1 PIRTPPLRER
11 PEDIPLLVQHF
22 LRTAADHLGVPV
34 PEVPEATMD
43 YLQAYSWPGNVR
55 ELSNAME
62 RAVILARGRPM
73 STGLF
78 SDHLHV
84 LEAPLTI
91 SRSGS
96 SQPAPTTTTA
106 DGEMPLN
113 LADLER
119 LTIERALVATG
130 GNRTRAARL
139 LGISER
145 TLRNKLNSPTAA

>member
-1 PIRTPPLRER
+1 
-11 PEDIPLLVQHF
+11 
-22 LRTAADHLGVPV
+22 
-34 PEVPEATMD
+34 
-43 YLQAYSWPGNVR
+43 
-55 ELSNAME
+55 
-62 RAVILARGRPM
+62 M

-91 SRSGS
+91 SLSTS
-96 SQPAPTTTTA
+96 SQPVSAATAA

-119 LTIERALVATG
+119 ITIERALAATG

-145 TLRNKLNSPTAA
+145 TLRNKLNSPTSA